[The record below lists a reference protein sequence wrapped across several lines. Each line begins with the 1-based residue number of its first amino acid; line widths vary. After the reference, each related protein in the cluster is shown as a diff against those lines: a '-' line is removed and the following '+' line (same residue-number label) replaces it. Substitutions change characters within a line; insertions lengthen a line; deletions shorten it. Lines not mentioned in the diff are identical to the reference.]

1 MATVPMLTV
10 CCVCKQVAES
20 GSPSLPWTSMSAY
33 LNRHHL
39 QTVDVQLSHTYC
51 PACYER
57 QAQAWS
63 IPRKTRRTRSARVGR

>member
-1 MATVPMLTV
+1 MATIPMLAV

-20 GSPSLPWTSMSAY
+20 GSPYLHWTSMSGY
-33 LNRHHL
+33 LSRHHL

-57 QAQAWS
+57 QARAWS
-63 IPRKTRRTRSARVGR
+63 IPRKIRPT